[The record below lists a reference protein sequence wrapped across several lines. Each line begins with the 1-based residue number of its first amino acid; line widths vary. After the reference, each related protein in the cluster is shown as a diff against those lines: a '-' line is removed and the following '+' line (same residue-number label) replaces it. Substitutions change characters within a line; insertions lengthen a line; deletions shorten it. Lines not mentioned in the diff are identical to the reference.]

1 MMLTVTTSAA
11 SKARIMQCWFS
22 CCSRGDGKAR
32 KQCYQHLTTDRENKA
47 LGSHL
52 AHASKHLMSKL
63 QLPLPVNF
71 HNVNAFITSCA
82 SERSPGCHSA
92 QLLNA
97 AHLPNTIN
105 QIQPF
110 CGKKKKKK
118 AVQIINL
125 CKWTFCGLQPF
136 NKNMSL
142 SFINVEFINAGVTAR
157 PLKG

>member
-1 MMLTVTTSAA
+1 MQCSLTSTALKNITVNKVRPLENKQAEENKNIWRKKQQHSQMMLTVTTSAA

-71 HNVNAFITSCA
+71 HNINAFITSCT
-82 SERSPGCHSA
+82 SERSPGRHSA
-92 QLLNA
+92 RLLNA

-110 CGKKKKKK
+110 YGKKK
-118 AVQIINL
+118 
-125 CKWTFCGLQPF
+125 
-136 NKNMSL
+136 L
-142 SFINVEFINAGVTAR
+142 S
-157 PLKG
+157 K